1 LLLLVELGPGLLCL
15 QLQSDGVEFG
25 KHGSRVDLIAFL
37 GVHADDPAI
46 TVESQRDLTKIDIA
60 VEDDFPC
67 LSFRHRT
74 RPAMQSKG
82 PDNRWQAFSF
92 RESRRTGIGCR
103 MLRLN

>member
-46 TVESQRDLTKIDIA
+46 VESQRDLTKIDIA
-60 VEDDFPC
+60 VEDDFPFAFP
-67 LSFRHRT
+67 SPH
-74 RPAMQSKG
+74 PPSDAVKG